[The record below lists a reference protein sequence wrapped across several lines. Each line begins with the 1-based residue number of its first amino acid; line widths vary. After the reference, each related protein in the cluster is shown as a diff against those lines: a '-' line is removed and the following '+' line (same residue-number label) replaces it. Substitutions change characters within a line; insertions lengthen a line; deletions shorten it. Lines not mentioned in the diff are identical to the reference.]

1 MKSNSQAT
9 KIGLLKDEISA
20 VNLLL
25 TTLQEEFDTLNNQA
39 SPEKILNLAARK
51 EVMLTTIEALSNNRI
66 ALLPISDPELL
77 TEPLNA
83 LWKNLLEAAAACQKQ
98 NQINGAII
106 NTTKRY
112 AEQATIILNGIQPAT
127 ELHYDSSGETISGRQ
142 PRTLAKA

>member
-1 MKSNSQAT
+1 MKPNSQST

-25 TTLQEEFDTLNNQA
+25 TTLQEEFDALKNQA

-51 EVMLTTIEALSNNRI
+51 EVMLTTIEALSNSRVT
-66 ALLPISDPELL
+66 LLPVNDPELL
-77 TEPLNA
+77 TAPLNV

-106 NTTKRY
+106 NTTRRY